1 MAALRERV
9 VELEQRLQ
17 RLTRAEEQA
26 DAARAQVQALLD
38 NIPHMAWMKS
48 LDGVF
53 LAVNEAYAE
62 ACGYDKQALIGKTDR
77 DIWPIELAE
86 LYIRDDRKVIDS
98 RRKFFVE
105 EPIAQTN
112 GTRWFET
119 FKAPVFDGRGQ
130 VIGTVGLARDIT
142 DRKLAEEQARSLQ
155 TRIQQA
161 QKLES
166 LGVLAGGIA
175 HDFNNLLVGVLGN
188 AELALRHLAENDG
201 DEALH
206 QLLSDIR
213 YAASSAAELTNQML
227 AYSGRGRFVIKS
239 VCLNELLGE
248 MAQLLQASISKKA
261 VLEYELARP
270 LRSVRADVAQLKQVI
285 MNLITNASDAVDA
298 RGGRIVVRT
307 GQRTIPKQR
316 PLPLYDG
323 TDLSPGAYVFLSV
336 SDDGAGMSEETLGR
350 LFEPFYST
358 KFTGRGLGLSA
369 VQGIVRG
376 HQGGIIVDSQV
387 GVGTSI
393 TVFLPSS
400 DQVPERVPSSQAAP
414 PDYAGR
420 GLVLLVDD
428 DERVR
433 KVTELLLREVG
444 FDVVTAETGDQAL
457 RLFASEPSRFRL
469 VLLDLTMPDL
479 SGDQVFE
486 RVRGLRPDIPVL
498 VSSGYDE
505 QDTMARF
512 GGGAVE
518 FLPKPYRF
526 EVLQRKLRKLCG
538 SSEQEP

>member
-1 MAALRERV
+1 
-9 VELEQRLQ
+9 
-17 RLTRAEEQA
+17 
-26 DAARAQVQALLD
+26 
-38 NIPHMAWMKS
+38 
-48 LDGVF
+48 
-53 LAVNEAYAE
+53 
-62 ACGYDKQALIGKTDR
+62 
-77 DIWPIELAE
+77 
-86 LYIRDDRKVIDS
+86 
-98 RRKFFVE
+98 
-105 EPIAQTN
+105 
-112 GTRWFET
+112 
-119 FKAPVFDGRGQ
+119 
-130 VIGTVGLARDIT
+130 
-142 DRKLAEEQARSLQ
+142 
-155 TRIQQA
+155 
-161 QKLES
+161 
-166 LGVLAGGIA
+166 
-175 HDFNNLLVGVLGN
+175 
-188 AELALRHLAENDG
+188 
-201 DEALH
+201 
-206 QLLSDIR
+206 
-213 YAASSAAELTNQML
+213 
-227 AYSGRGRFVIKS
+227 
-239 VCLNELLGE
+239 
-248 MAQLLQASISKKA
+248 
-261 VLEYELARP
+261 
-270 LRSVRADVAQLKQVI
+270 
-285 MNLITNASDAVDA
+285 
-298 RGGRIVVRT
+298 
-307 GQRTIPKQR
+307 
-316 PLPLYDG
+316 
-323 TDLSPGAYVFLSV
+323 
-336 SDDGAGMSEETLGR
+336 
-350 LFEPFYST
+350 
-358 KFTGRGLGLSA
+358 LGLSA